1 LVGFADFYQGIQNIC
16 PLFERNARIYALA
29 RTKPSRDLPVA
40 MADTVISAQEQAG
53 SHALQALLRLS
64 FATFA
69 RRNLAKITRARI
81 P

>member
-1 LVGFADFYQGIQNIC
+1 
-16 PLFERNARIYALA
+16 
-29 RTKPSRDLPVA
+29 